1 MISTPASSP
10 RKSRCKLLAAR
21 EVISL
26 GEASWTNRNLLIRI
40 LESYEYTSISVIF
53 HVQVIIVIAKYPLWD
68 QYEVCWA
75 TLCFLTF
82 ECLMCLTKCPEQTLI
97 SYFSKYQ
104 PKIVSSWVKWF
115 DILTCVSV
123 MRQFLK
129 TVWGFFSEFAS
140 PSYQQQQQQQTYT
153 EANAFVL
160 SKMRQPRDKKILI
173 SLYLGISVLLTFDRS
188 WPFL

>member
-1 MISTPASSP
+1 
-10 RKSRCKLLAAR
+10 
-21 EVISL
+21 
-26 GEASWTNRNLLIRI
+26 
-40 LESYEYTSISVIF
+40 
-53 HVQVIIVIAKYPLWD
+53 
-68 QYEVCWA
+68 
-75 TLCFLTF
+75 
-82 ECLMCLTKCPEQTLI
+82 
-97 SYFSKYQ
+97 
-104 PKIVSSWVKWF
+104 
-115 DILTCVSV
+115 

-140 PSYQQQQQQQTYT
+140 PSYQQQQQQTYT

>member
-140 PSYQQQQQQQTYT
+140 PSYEQQQQQTYT

-173 SLYLGISVLLTFDRS
+173 SLYLGVSVLLTFDRS

>member
-1 MISTPASSP
+1 
-10 RKSRCKLLAAR
+10 
-21 EVISL
+21 
-26 GEASWTNRNLLIRI
+26 
-40 LESYEYTSISVIF
+40 
-53 HVQVIIVIAKYPLWD
+53 
-68 QYEVCWA
+68 
-75 TLCFLTF
+75 
-82 ECLMCLTKCPEQTLI
+82 
-97 SYFSKYQ
+97 
-104 PKIVSSWVKWF
+104 
-115 DILTCVSV
+115 